1 MCLKEISFP
10 VLYRPTCP
18 GLTEPS
24 HWLRGAEIESRLA
37 PRLLLY
43 PIPTTAARVCEKG
56 GGFCAAALT
65 QTSHMGKSFM
75 SFPPFSSLPLY
86 VAICGSECPNR
97 KMMMMMTCQGE
108 IITNSHLRYFCYF
121 FPLLGEAFAQ
131 LPHIVSRIA
140 RIFFLVC
147 SAPLHDLN

>member
-75 SFPPFSSLPLY
+75 SFPPLFLSPLICCDMWVRMPQPQNDDDDDMPGENNNKLALALLLLLFS
-86 VAICGSECPNR
+86 VARRGICSIAAHRFPHS
-97 KMMMMMTCQGE
+97 
-108 IITNSHLRYFCYF
+108 SHF
-121 FPLLGEAFAQ
+121 FPRLF
-131 LPHIVSRIA
+131 R
-140 RIFFLVC
+140 
-147 SAPLHDLN
+147 SAS